1 MNERDDPTL
10 KEFAGYYEATEPGY
24 RERAIGWAT
33 AIGLQDVD
41 GLKPS
46 KYLIETARRNIEGEI
61 TANEA
66 RQLVDLELKNRFLR
80 IGQEY
85 GTKTASAIGSL
96 HRNAAANDGI
106 NVGIYETE
114 GRAMGLIKGNPRL
127 TAASLAVA
135 LGVEK
140 RHAERI
146 LAALKKKAGLKRR
159 GSRKSGEWYFE

>member
-33 AIGLQDVD
+33 AIG
-41 GLKPS
+41 
-46 KYLIETARRNIEGEI
+46 
-61 TANEA
+61 
-66 RQLVDLELKNRFLR
+66 
-80 IGQEY
+80 
-85 GTKTASAIGSL
+85 SL

-106 NVGIYETE
+106 NVGINVGINETE

-127 TAASLAVA
+127 TAASLAAA